1 MFLVKAGTV
10 IQIEAPKSKT
20 HHYWSGWI
28 PYTTKEDRLYD
39 KEDVW
44 DAVAMHNGRDIPDW
58 AVRNITEHH
67 KVIIQAAGKHALV
80 NPKDITYLD

>member
-10 IQIEAPKSKT
+10 IQVEAPKSKS
-20 HHYWSGWI
+20 HHYWNGWI

-44 DAVAMHNGRDIPDW
+44 DIIAAQVRGIPEW

-67 KVIIQAAGKHALV
+67 KVVIQAAGKYALV